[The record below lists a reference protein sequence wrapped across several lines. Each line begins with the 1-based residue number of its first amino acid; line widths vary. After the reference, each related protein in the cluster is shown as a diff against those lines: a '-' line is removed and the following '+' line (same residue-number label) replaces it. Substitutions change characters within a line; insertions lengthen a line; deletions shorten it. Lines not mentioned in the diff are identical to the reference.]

1 MKAVVLAIGD
11 ELVSGQTVDSNS
23 AWLSR
28 ELGLRGIPAVR
39 HETVGDDRPAI
50 RDAITRAAEE
60 ADWVLVTGGLGPT
73 ADDLTRDALAD
84 AMRAQLRLDEE
95 RLVEI
100 RAFFDKRGRTMAE
113 TNRQQAMVPRGAD
126 SLPNTVGTAP
136 GVMAKLQGATVVLM
150 PGVPHEMKEMFAR
163 SAAPALPDGDGAIVH
178 RILHTFGTGE
188 SDLGGMISDLMQRG
202 RNPAVGTTAKAG
214 RVSIRIVAHAE
225 TRAEADAL
233 AETDAREL
241 RGRLGELVI
250 GEGDET
256 MASVLGDRLRDTGAT
271 LAVAE
276 SCTGGLIGKMITDVP
291 GASGYFRG
299 GVLAYDNGVKQS
311 ALGVSEEALI
321 AHGAVSE
328 PVARQMAEG
337 VREHIGADWGV
348 GVTGIAGPEGGTEE
362 KPVGLVF
369 IGVAG
374 PDGADVHRHVF
385 PGDREYV
392 RIRTALAAMN
402 YVRVGAAKA
411 KTAERT

>member
-50 RDAITRAAEE
+50 REAIARAAEE

-84 AMRAQLRLDEE
+84 AMDATMHLDEQ
-95 RLVEI
+95 RLAEI
-100 RAFFDKRGRTMAE
+100 RAFFEKRCRTMAE
-113 TNRQQAMVPRGAD
+113 TNKQQAMVPDGAD
-126 SLPNTVGTAP
+126 SLPNTAGTAP
-136 GVMAKLQGATVVLM
+136 GVLASLHGARVALM
-150 PGVPHEMKEMFAR
+150 PGVPHEMTEMFRR
-163 SAAPALPDGDGAIVH
+163 SVAPALPDGDGAIVH

-202 RNPAVGTTAKAG
+202 RNPAIGTTAKAG
-214 RVSIRIVAHAE
+214 RVSIRIVARGE
-225 TRAEADAL
+225 TRSAANEL
-233 AETDAREL
+233 AERDAREL
-241 RGRLGELVI
+241 RSRLGERII

-256 MASVLGDRLRDTGAT
+256 MASVLGDRLRESGET

-276 SCTGGLIGKMITDVP
+276 SCTGGLIGKMITDPP
-291 GASGYFRG
+291 GASDYFRG
-299 GVLAYDNGVKQS
+299 GVLAYDNAVKQS
-311 ALGVSEEALI
+311 VLGVRADTLEA
-321 AHGAVSE
+321 AGAVSG

-337 VREHIGADWGV
+337 VRQSVDADWGV
-348 GVTGIAGPEGGTEE
+348 GVTGIAGPGGGTEE

-374 PDGADVHRHVF
+374 PEGTEVHRHVF

-402 YVRVGAAKA
+402 YVRVGAASA
-411 KTAERT
+411 AT